1 MKLYSYNFELLA
13 YLDDVVVSYDGV
25 LGNISTLTFTF
36 PKYQYDHA
44 EGKMVEDSRYNY
56 IVNEAVIEYDG
67 EHYLIKE
74 AIPLREGTYVA
85 KEVVCKSLAVEWS
98 GTKVDGHWGFSPMI
112 DHFEYPYN
120 EPATLEMALND
131 LIGKYLNGWSIGV
144 LPEVE
149 KRRTFDFEWSTPMQI
164 ITDLAKVYDYTP
176 RFRTEIV
183 NGELKKYIDILDKD
197 YGDIKGYYR
206 HDSTLDTIRIP
217 INTDAITTRL
227 FLFGYD
233 NLTINDLPEETKE
246 VNGITYPIHE
256 KGKSYIQNFDYY
268 LTQGYT
274 YEDCLEKFVKVDYES
289 DDLYVDAEDLYQY
302 GKERIAQIGVPQMAY
317 TVSIKDIEFS
327 GKPKIELG
335 HNIRVVDEEL
345 NIDMIC
351 RVSKI
356 SYTSD
361 DKENKTIEIT
371 NYATYMTEMDLLT
384 DLMVKHE
391 NLSQGAIKKYSK
403 FAGSLVFSDNT
414 GLTVQAPVEGQ
425 MTRASTDSLEGKLVR
440 DVVKLGIYEKD
451 KYGIQILDG
460 QLQLDRE
467 DGLTRVKIDNTEGII
482 IYNNPEADGFTDDHR
497 VFYVD
502 NEGNLVAEKITVR
515 NGFFYLKD
523 GQEIEA
529 VIGGINNSI
538 GNIEG
543 SIDGIEG
550 SITEIEKEQVRL
562 DELTKAENIIN
573 TVTQSQQYID
583 DLLSKVDS
591 TVAEEESKRIEELI
605 NTATSVDRIVST
617 VTQSQQYINDLKDK
631 ASNTAVEQQK
641 RDLEELINTATSA
654 ERIITTVT
662 ESDKY
667 VNDLLEKADSATVD
681 ATINNVKNE
690 LQNNINSVDG
700 KVGEAVLEIDK
711 TKESLSLK
719 ANKTEVY
726 TKAETD
732 TALNDKANQTDLNS
746 VTERVSTTEAELRVQ
761 ADQIAT
767 KVEKKTYETAIG
779 SINDSL
785 SGKADTTTVNGVI
798 ERVTTAESSIVQ
810 NAEAIATKV
819 SNTTYQQDKK
829 NLETRM
835 TSAESSITQNAE
847 GIALKA
853 NKTDVYTKGETDN
866 KVGAVSEKVS
876 AVESSLEVQAGQIS
890 SKVSKTDYEKDMTS
904 VGTRLSSAESSITQN
919 ADAIV
924 QKVSK
929 TEYAQDKKG
938 ITDRLS
944 SAESSITQNAEAIAL
959 KASKTELTTGLSGKA
974 DNSTVTA
981 LSGKVST
988 VESELKVQADQIKQT
1003 VSKIEYDGTI
1013 EELQGAID
1021 GKADSSSLTALSDR
1035 VTTAESA
1042 ITQNADQIATK
1053 VSNTTY
1059 QQDKKNLETRVTSA
1073 ESAITQQAESISLK
1087 ANKTDVYTKAE
1098 ADSAV
1103 GAVSEKVSAV
1113 ESELKV
1119 QAGQITQKVSK
1130 TDYDKAMNGVNERLT
1145 TAESNI
1151 TQTAESIEQ
1160 KVSKTEYAQD
1170 KKGITDRLSSAES
1183 SISQQADQIAL
1194 KASRTE
1200 LTSGLANKADN
1211 STVTALSGKVST
1223 VESQLTVQAEQIS
1236 QKVSKTEY
1244 SGDIEDLQNAIDGK
1258 ANGSDLTA
1266 LAGRVTTAESSIT
1279 QNANAIT
1286 QKVSKTDYDKGMA
1299 NKADNSTVSALGTR
1313 LTTAETTL
1321 TQQAESIALKA
1332 NKTEVYTKSETD
1344 SKIDG
1349 IEIGGTNLLRNTKN
1363 PKNLDYWNNSYNG
1376 FSVAENVL
1384 LKENVFKVSNPS
1396 TSERYGGTI
1405 RYQLEPNTTYVFSV
1419 DVYMESNVT
1428 DMDVFWLS
1436 RVKGSTKDFDYVT
1449 NFISTLVPVKGKW
1462 VRISKE
1468 FTTKSDEYEGYIR
1481 IDNNGS
1487 TSTTSEFNL
1496 WFTKVQLEKGNKATD
1511 WSPHPDDIDTKVS
1524 AVEAEL
1530 QVQAEQISQRVTK
1543 TDYASDKQSME
1554 SRLTTAEA
1562 SIVTNANAIK
1572 QTVTKTEW
1580 TQDKNTINNAINNK
1594 ADNSAVT
1601 GINNR
1606 LTSAEG
1612 SISTLAGEVALK
1624 ASKTDVYTKAE
1635 SDQAL
1640 SDKVDSSELSGVID
1654 RIESAEAEIKVNAD
1668 SITQTVKKTDYTG
1681 EKVVSM
1687 INQSADSIKISAQHV
1702 DINGAVTFSSFDS
1715 ATQNKINTI
1724 ESTATSASNTA
1735 STAKSTADTAK
1746 STADIAKST
1755 ADSAKTTA
1763 STASTNASNAL
1774 STANTA
1780 KNTAN
1785 TANSTATTAN
1795 NKLNN
1800 WSHSSDTTMINGG
1813 KIYTNSITA
1822 NQIAS
1827 NSITASKI
1835 SAGAIT
1841 ADKIA
1846 SKTITADKLHADVLS
1861 ANSIVSIINGGS
1873 TTINGSKITTGTIVA
1888 DTITSGTFKGTNFVA
1903 GGSTNGNG
1911 YISVLNASND
1921 ALFRADKEGLYAK
1934 NIVFATSPD
1943 YNPKMDGYYWA
1954 DGYGFHGESG
1964 YDDGTLN
1971 SWSQGIH
1978 ASIEGIRLEKLGE
1991 YQVNTGVATV
2001 EPHQIKVCN
2010 TQDTLRT
2017 VIMDNLVSTTG
2028 ELNAGTHIRANGEII
2043 AQGTITSRGA
2053 VYGSSFLQTNYA
2065 IPLEVGRYI
2074 DLHNPNSTNDV
2085 DVRLDTGGTR
2095 DRLRISGGADLSR
2108 YIEVGMNSNGGFIR
2122 DSPSGKYIQMRT
2134 DRLTYDGATVPHNWR
2149 QNFTPFIF
2157 SDTGN
2162 FNMVESWGEAVY
2174 LGDLV
2179 WIRGRVRG
2187 SRGGHS
2193 GSVYI
2198 GGLPV
2203 SCIAGYPA
2211 LDIAFFGGV
2220 TASLGNGG
2228 FDIRAYL
2235 EGNASHSIIT
2245 YSNKDTGGWHNLQ
2258 CSHVTTGNMD
2268 ISFSAIYRWR

>member
-268 LTQGYT
+268 LAQGYT

-425 MTRASTDSLEGKLVR
+425 MNRASTDSLEGKLVR

-591 TVAEEESKRIEELI
+591 TVAEEESKRIEGLI

-1170 KKGITDRLSSAES
+1170 QKGITDRLTSAES

-1194 KASRTE
+1194 KASKTE
-1200 LTSGLANKADN
+1200 LNSGLANKADN

-1321 TQQAESIALKA
+1321 TQQANSIALKA
-1332 NKTEVYTKSETD
+1332 NKTDVYTKGETD
-1344 SKIDG
+1344 SKIDN
-1349 IEIGGTNLLRNTKN
+1349 IKIGGTNLLKDSNFEIGYTWKYKGDAYRVQEGR
-1363 PKNLDYWNNSYNG
+1363 DGSYCG
-1376 FSVAENVL
+1376 RVD
-1384 LKENVFKVSNPS
+1384 
-1396 TSERYGGTI
+1396 GTI
-1405 RYQLEPNTTYVFSV
+1405 DVTHLIEQQVQLEANTEYTI
-1419 DVYMESNVT
+1419 T
-1428 DMDVFWLS
+1428 AW
-1436 RVKGSTKDFDYVT
+1436 VKTEDITGGSTNPFVQIYT
-1449 NFISTLVPVKGKW
+1449 SYFLYGTW
-1462 VRISKE
+1462 VSENCIVNLLENGTSDWAKYTATFTTPNKEYDISK
-1468 FTTKSDEYEGYIR
+1468 FSLYVRDITGTIWVDDLK
-1481 IDNNGS
+1481 
-1487 TSTTSEFNL
+1487 
-1496 WFTKVQLEKGNKATD
+1496 LEKGNKATD

-1524 AVEAEL
+1524 AIEAEL
-1530 QVQAEQISQRVTK
+1530 EVQADQISQRVTK
-1543 TDYASDKQSME
+1543 TDYQQDKQSME
-1554 SRLTTAEA
+1554 TRLTTAEA
-1562 SIVTNANAIK
+1562 SIKTNADSIK

-1580 TQDKNTINNAINNK
+1580 TQDKNTINNAISNK
-1594 ADNSAVT
+1594 ADNSTVT

-1640 SDKVDSSELSGVID
+1640 SDKADSSELSGVID

-1687 INQSADSIKISAQHV
+1687 INQSADSIKISAKHV
-1702 DINGAVTFSSFDS
+1702 DINGAVTFSSFDT

-1780 KNTAN
+1780 KNTAD

-2203 SCIAGYPA
+2203 SCKAGYPA

-2228 FDIRAYL
+2228 FDIRAYF
-2235 EGNASHSIIT
+2235 EENASHCIIT

-2268 ISFSAIYRWR
+2268 ISFSATYRWR